1 MRIVR
6 VEINNVTLFNQK
18 FAVDF
23 VNSDLVRKNRE
34 DNENILPA
42 YRVKSG
48 IYTQVLM
55 AFTGLNATGK
65 TTALELLSAITQ
77 VILQGKSLND
87 ASIQQVFLKLIPVL
101 KERKLEWKIFFIHEH
116 TFYHL
121 HSVISSEDI
130 LNTAIENNGF
140 KFIFEELKGIALSK
154 VSRKNFKDVSQFKTY
169 INRSQEKDNPYL
181 QEDVSIA
188 SSLKG
193 VKGTVFPLG
202 QNTNFNFPAWLGVP
216 SEEALHVFDPN
227 IQNLSI
233 RRDKDGN
240 SQYTL
245 SFKNRDDFTYGG
257 SPMGLVNLLSS
268 GMIKGLTILP
278 GIIRTLKLGGYV
290 FIDEIENHFNK
301 KIIEW
306 FFKLFMDKTT
316 NPKGACL
323 IFSTHYP
330 ELLDSF
336 IRKDNIYI
344 TRRDKE
350 NYFECVRYSDFVK
363 RNELLKSKVILEN
376 VINGTAPRY
385 QDLENGRKWIASI
398 VNKEGV
404 L

>member
-6 VEINNVTLFNQK
+6 VEINNVTLFNKK

-23 VNSDLVRKNRE
+23 VNSDLVRKNRD

-101 KERKLEWKIFFIHEH
+101 KERKLEWKIFFIHDH

-121 HSVISSEDI
+121 HSVISAEDI
-130 LNTAIENNGF
+130 LNAAIENNGF

-154 VSRKNFKDVSQFKTY
+154 VSRKNFNDVSQFKTY
-169 INRSQEKDNPYL
+169 INRSQEIDNPYL
-181 QEDVSIA
+181 QDDASIA

-268 GMIKGLTILP
+268 GTIKGLTILP

-306 FFKLFMDKTT
+306 FFSLFTDKRT

-336 IRKDNIYI
+336 MRKDNIYV

-350 NYFECVRYSDFVK
+350 NYCECVKYSDYVR
-363 RNELLKSKVILEN
+363 RNELTKSKVILEN
-376 VINGTAPRY
+376 VIRGTAPRY
-385 QDLENGRKWIASI
+385 RDLDNGRRWIASI
-398 VNKEGV
+398 VNKGGV
-404 L
+404 

>member
-6 VEINNVTLFNQK
+6 VEINNVTLFNKK

-23 VNSDLVRKNRE
+23 VNSDLVRKNRD

-101 KERKLEWKIFFIHEH
+101 KERKLEWKIFFIHDH

-121 HSVISSEDI
+121 HSVISAEDI
-130 LNTAIENNGF
+130 LNAAIENNGF

-154 VSRKNFKDVSQFKTY
+154 VSRKNFNDVSQFKTY

-181 QEDVSIA
+181 QDDASIA

-268 GMIKGLTILP
+268 GTIKGLTILP

-306 FFKLFMDKTT
+306 FFSLFTDKRT

-336 IRKDNIYI
+336 MRKDNIYV

-350 NYFECVRYSDFVK
+350 NYCECVKYSDYVR
-363 RNELLKSKVILEN
+363 RNELTKSKVILEN
-376 VINGTAPRY
+376 VIRGTAPRY
-385 QDLENGRKWIASI
+385 RDLENGRRWIASI
-398 VNKEGV
+398 VNKGGV
-404 L
+404 

>member
-404 L
+404 

>member
-1 MRIVR
+1 MRIVK
-6 VEINNVTLFNQK
+6 VEINNVTLFNKK

-23 VNSDLVRKNRE
+23 VNSDLVRKNRD

-101 KERKLEWKIFFIHEH
+101 KERKLEWKIFFIHDH

-121 HSVISSEDI
+121 HSVISAEDI
-130 LNTAIENNGF
+130 LNAAIENNGF

-154 VSRKNFKDVSQFKTY
+154 VSRKNFNDVSQFKTY

-181 QEDVSIA
+181 QDDASIA

-268 GMIKGLTILP
+268 GTIKGLTILP

-306 FFKLFMDKTT
+306 FFSLFTDKRT

-336 IRKDNIYI
+336 MRKDNIYV

-350 NYFECVRYSDFVK
+350 NYCECVKYSDYVR
-363 RNELLKSKVILEN
+363 RNELTKSKVILEN
-376 VINGTAPRY
+376 VIRGTAPRY
-385 QDLENGRKWIASI
+385 RDLENGRRWIASI
-398 VNKEGV
+398 VNKGGV
-404 L
+404 

>member
-1 MRIVR
+1 MRIVK
-6 VEINNVTLFNQK
+6 VEINNVTLFNKK

-23 VNSDLVRKNRE
+23 VNGDLVRKNRN

-101 KERKLEWKIFFIHEH
+101 KECKLEWKIFFIHDH

-121 HSVISSEDI
+121 HSVISAEDI
-130 LNTAIENNGF
+130 LNAAIENNGF
-140 KFIFEELKGIALSK
+140 KFIFEELKGIKLSK
-154 VSRKNFKDVSQFKTY
+154 VSRKNFNDVFQFKTY
-169 INRSQEKDNPYL
+169 VNRSQEKDNPYL
-181 QEDVSIA
+181 QDDVSIA

-202 QNTNFNFPAWLGVP
+202 QNANFNFPAWLGVP

-268 GMIKGLTILP
+268 GTIKGLTILP
-278 GIIRTLKLGGYV
+278 GVIRTLKLGGYV
-290 FIDEIENHFNK
+290 FIDEVENHFNK

-306 FFKLFMDKTT
+306 FFSLFTDKRT

-336 IRKDNIYI
+336 MRKDNIYV

-350 NYFECVRYSDFVK
+350 NYCECVKYSDYVR
-363 RNELLKSKVILEN
+363 RNELTKSKVILEN
-376 VINGTAPRY
+376 VIRGTAPRY
-385 QDLENGRKWIASI
+385 RDLENGRRWIDSI
-398 VNKEGV
+398 VNKGGV
-404 L
+404 

>member
-6 VEINNVTLFNQK
+6 VEINNVTLFNKK

-101 KERKLEWKIFFIHEH
+101 KEHKLEWKIFFIHDH

-121 HSVISSEDI
+121 HSVISAEDI

-154 VSRKNFKDVSQFKTY
+154 VSRKNFNDVSQFKTY

-181 QEDVSIA
+181 QDDASIA

-268 GMIKGLTILP
+268 GTIKGLTILP

-404 L
+404 